1 MEAIPLPLVFILREE
16 TNNRRRMSCDFYYEN
31 IKMVDTHKKDYISIV
46 IK

>member
-1 MEAIPLPLVFILREE
+1 MEAIPLPLMFILREE
-16 TNNRRRMSCDFYYEN
+16 TNYRRRMSCDFLSKG